1 METSVI
7 SPNKSQ
13 DRIWKSIRKGRCYEW
28 LCKILIHD
36 SSHRFLYPIL
46 SKRSPSVSTLGTNVN
61 RVNVTTENAIR
72 SRISTL
78 TFFDRIGH
86 VSWKRNTKRNATR
99 LTGIENRKI
108 NSDCESIIVF
118 QRMKVFILSCTPS
131 IRIPFFVQLR
141 VYLCSLPLYT
151 RCASYQSRERLDSV
165 ANKETNRRVFEVYNP
180 VKKRITSIQ
189 TRKISKGGNWSCA
202 STRYT

>member
-13 DRIWKSIRKGRCYEW
+13 DRIWKSTRKGRCYEW

-36 SSHRFLYPIL
+36 SLHRFLYPIL

-108 NSDCESIIVF
+108 NSDCESIIVCQWKF
-118 QRMKVFILSCTPS
+118 SFYHVRRRYEYPFSSNYGS
-131 IRIPFFVQLR
+131 ISAVCHYIHGAR
-141 VYLCSLPLYT
+141 VT
-151 RCASYQSRERLDSV
+151 NRERD
-165 ANKETNRRVFEVYNP
+165 
-180 VKKRITSIQ
+180 
-189 TRKISKGGNWSCA
+189 
-202 STRYT
+202 

>member
-13 DRIWKSIRKGRCYEW
+13 DRIWKSTRKGRCYEW

-108 NSDCESIIVF
+108 NSDCESIIVS

-131 IRIPFFVQLR
+131 IRIPFFVQLSLSISAVCHYIHDAR
-141 VYLCSLPLYT
+141 VT
-151 RCASYQSRERLDSV
+151 NRERD
-165 ANKETNRRVFEVYNP
+165 
-180 VKKRITSIQ
+180 
-189 TRKISKGGNWSCA
+189 
-202 STRYT
+202 